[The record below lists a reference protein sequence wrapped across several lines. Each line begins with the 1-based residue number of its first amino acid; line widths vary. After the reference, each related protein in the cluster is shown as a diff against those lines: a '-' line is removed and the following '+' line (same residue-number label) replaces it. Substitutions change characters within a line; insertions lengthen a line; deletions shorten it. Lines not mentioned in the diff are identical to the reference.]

1 MDKHPI
7 HGGVAILLSSLHA
20 TRTGNKLQKRGPLAR
35 IRLYL
40 GDGPLENLWGRG
52 GGGRAKYKKNIRQGK
67 IK

>member
-52 GGGRAKYKKNIRQGK
+52 GGRAKYKKNIRQGK